1 MARFASLLLLLLLTL
16 AAPGLAQ
23 EGNPLDKPA
32 QPDAG
37 AKPFDKDAP
46 VVVPEEAWTG
56 VTKGPRKLVHTF
68 QKGGASRYAVKQR
81 TEVDQGPMGSQTM
94 EQVFEVRREVVDAP
108 AEGGAR
114 LKETYEQVVFTIEAQ
129 GQTLTMDTRDGTS
142 SGNPVIDAM
151 GGMVGG
157 STESRVAKDGRVE
170 QVTGAG
176 DLVGR
181 ILEKTPEEHRP
192 MLEQNLG
199 QSMTDEKL
207 GQQMQESLVVFP
219 DKELASGDSWRR
231 ETTNEIPNLG
241 SLAMF
246 NDYVYLGTVEHGG
259 VECAKLHV
267 RIRSPGKE
275 KFETMLQGTPATISM
290 PGFETSSTILVR
302 ASDGEPVEGG
312 PVVVTITVHVEV
324 AGQALT
330 VVNKTTSHSVRL
342 ADGEKTPEGQKSPLG
357 GEAPR

>member
-1 MARFASLLLLLLLTL
+1 MARFASLLLLLAL

-32 QPDAG
+32 APDEPA
-37 AKPFDKDAP
+37 APETRPFDKDAP
-46 VVVPEEAWTG
+46 VVVPEEAWAG
-56 VTKGPRKLVHTF
+56 VTKAPRKLVHTF
-68 QKGGASRYAVKQR
+68 QKGAASRYSVKQR

-114 LKETYEQVVFTIEAQ
+114 LKETYEQVVFSIDAQ
-129 GQTLTMDTRDGTS
+129 GQTLTLDTRDGTS

-157 STESRVAKDGRVE
+157 STESRVGKDGKVE
-170 QVTGAG
+170 QVTGAA
-176 DLVGR
+176 DMVGR
-181 ILEKTPEEHRP
+181 ILERTPEEFRP
-192 MLEQNLG
+192 MLQENLG

-219 DKELASGDSWRR
+219 DKELASGDTWRR
-231 ETTNEIPNLG
+231 ETTNDIPNLG

-246 NDYVYLGTVEHGG
+246 NDYVYLGTVEHEG
-259 VECAKLHV
+259 ETCAKLHV

-275 KFETMLQGTPATISM
+275 KAETMLQGTPATIEM
-290 PGFETSSTILVR
+290 PAFETTSTILVR

-312 PVVVTITVHVEV
+312 PVVVTITVNIEV

-342 ADGEKTPEGQKSPLG
+342 ADEKKAEGEQKSPLD
-357 GEAPR
+357 APR